1 MRFIERG
8 VEEGSTIYYHTPSQT
23 AKRMLYYPIA
33 IGEFR
38 CNSDYRV
45 HRDRFDSFLGLYV
58 ANGEMH
64 LEQGQVRATAMSG
77 EILLVDCYRPHTYY
91 TETEAETVWMHFDG
105 SESRKWFEEIINAKG
120 QSFSLGEAAVQ
131 AILQSVDYAR
141 RDSDEYEFSSL
152 IYAFLCRA
160 AAQNCT
166 VGSREKRE
174 AVRKSEEFIR
184 ANFDQPLTVE
194 DIASQTHFSVP
205 YFNKLFHSING
216 SSPYDYLLKVR
227 LEKAK
232 ELLLQT
238 ELPIH
243 DIAEQTGFNSTSN
256 FLCFF
261 KKHIGFSEL
270 KFRKLRF

>member
-1 MRFIERG
+1 MRFSERG
-8 VEEGSTIYYHTPSQT
+8 VEDGSTIYYHTPSQT
-23 AKRMLYYPIA
+23 ARRILYYPVA
-33 IGEFR
+33 IGDFR
-38 CNSDYRV
+38 CNRDYCV
-45 HRDRFDSFLGLYV
+45 HRDQFDSFLGLYV
-58 ANGEMH
+58 SNGEMH
-64 LEQGQVRATAMSG
+64 LEQGAVRATAVAG

-120 QSFSLGEAAVQ
+120 QSFPLGEAAVKTIRQ
-131 AILQSVDYAR
+131 TVDYIR
-141 RDSDEYEFSSL
+141 RDSDEYELSSL

-160 AAQNCT
+160 AAQNGR
-166 VGSREKRE
+166 VGSCEKQE
-174 AVRKSEEFIR
+174 AVRKAEEFIR

-194 DIASQTHFSVP
+194 DIASQTHFSAP
-205 YFNKLFHSING
+205 YFNKLFHSVNG
-216 SSPYDYLLKVR
+216 SSPYDYLLKIR

-243 DIAEQTGFNSTSN
+243 EIAEQTGFNSTSN

-261 KKHIGFSEL
+261 KNHIGFSAL